1 MQVISVNN
9 PAKKISWDLRKGAW
23 PMKSRAACRS
33 KIQFAIGQ
41 MILSKYPLDP
51 ILEDITIPD
60 TRLSLDFYL
69 PQRKIAFEIQGEQH
83 SEMNPF
89 FHESMADFEDQKR
102 RDELKELFCEL
113 NNISLVKLHSI
124 KEAEDYF
131 DVTRNNGKI

>member
-9 PAKKISWDLRKGAW
+9 PTKKISWDLRKGAW
-23 PMKSRAACRS
+23 PMKSKAACRS
-33 KIQFAIGQ
+33 KIQYQIGQ
-41 MILSKYPLDP
+41 LILGKYPLDP

-89 FHESMADFEDQKR
+89 FHDSIQDFEDQVR
-102 RDELKELFCEL
+102 RDEIKELFCEL
-113 NNISLVKLHSI
+113 NNIRLVKLHSI
-124 KEAEDYF
+124 KEAEKYF
-131 DVTRNNGKI
+131 GK